1 MILPIDRLTLYR
13 DAVRKLKEG
22 DFSIS
27 FPNET
32 TSSAFIDFESEL
44 LQLAAWLE
52 VRFTEFSKL
61 QEISAE
67 ICQGSLLD
75 DVLERI
81 YSTFKQV
88 IPFDRIGC
96 ALISNDQQIVK
107 AHWAKTDQPEKIKL
121 AHGYT
126 SPLSG
131 SSLESILHSQQ
142 PRILNDLSEYLVT
155 HPNSKST
162 RLIVAEGIQSSLTCP
177 LIIDAQ
183 PVGFLFFSSKQKN
196 TYLDVHQRIF
206 IHIARQVSV
215 LIEKSRLYQHIY
227 ELNKQLLDAM
237 QLLKEQSCRDALTQ
251 IYHRGAIME
260 FMQQSLKSGIRKKQP
275 VSVIMADLDHFKTI
289 NDTFGHGMGDTV
301 LKSVSHTITAQLRN
315 CDSVGR
321 YGGEEFLIV
330 LGDTDAASALL
341 VAERI
346 RHAIAALQFE
356 HPSGNLTVTISMGIS
371 CSDNKNESKDENT
384 LLLQADTALYHAK
397 HSGRNRVSI
406 S

>member
-1 MILPIDRLTLYR
+1 LILPIDRLTLYR

>member
-1 MILPIDRLTLYR
+1 MQPSERLTLYS

-22 DFSIS
+22 QFSIS
-27 FPNET
+27 FPDEMTN
-32 TSSAFIDFESEL
+32 TSFINFESEL
-44 LQLAAWLE
+44 LQLAAWLD
-52 VRFTEFSKL
+52 VRFTEFGKL

-126 SPLSG
+126 SPLAG
-131 SSLESILHSQQ
+131 SSLESILYSQQ
-142 PRILNDLSEYLVT
+142 PRILNDLSEYLT
-155 HPNSKST
+155 AHPNSKST
-162 RLIVAEGIQSSLTCP
+162 QLIVAEGIQSSLTCP

-196 TYLDVHQRIF
+196 TYLDAHQRIF

-215 LIEKSRLYQHIY
+215 LIEKSRFYQHIC

-251 IYHRGAIME
+251 IFHRGAIME
-260 FMQQSLKSGIRKKQP
+260 FMQQSLNSGIRKKQP

-330 LGDTDAASALL
+330 LGDTDAASAML

-371 CSDNKNESKDENT
+371 CSDNKNETKDENT

-397 HSGRNRVSI
+397 HGGRNRVSI
-406 S
+406 G

>member
-1 MILPIDRLTLYR
+1 LIQPSERLTLYS

-22 DFSIS
+22 QFSIS
-27 FPNET
+27 FPVEET
-32 TSSAFIDFESEL
+32 NTTFIDFESAL

-52 VRFTEFSKL
+52 VRFTEFNKL
-61 QEISAE
+61 QEISAD
-67 ICQGSLLD
+67 ISQGSLLD

-81 YSTFKQV
+81 YNTFKQV

-96 ALISNDQQIVK
+96 ALISDDQQIVK
-107 AHWAKTDQPEKIKL
+107 AHWAKTDHPEKIKL

-126 SPLSG
+126 SQLAG
-131 SSLESILHSQQ
+131 SSLEPILHSQQ
-142 PRILNDLSEYLVT
+142 PRILNDLSEYLVS
-155 HPNSKST
+155 HPNSTST
-162 RLIVAEGIQSSLTCP
+162 RLMVAEGIQSSLTCP
-177 LIIDAQ
+177 LIADAQ
-183 PVGFLFFSSKQKN
+183 PIGFLFFSSKQKN
-196 TYLDVHQRIF
+196 TYLDAHQRIF
-206 IHIARQVSV
+206 IHIARQVSI

-251 IYHRGAIME
+251 IFHRGAIME

-275 VSVIMADLDHFKTI
+275 VSVIMADLDHFKSI
-289 NDTFGHGMGDTV
+289 NDTYGHGMGDTV
-301 LKSVSHTITAQLRN
+301 LKCVTRTITTQLRSY
-315 CDSVGR
+315 DSVGR

-330 LGDTDAASALL
+330 LGDANAENAVL

-356 HPSGNLTVTISMGIS
+356 HSSGNLTVTISMGIS

-384 LLLQADTALYHAK
+384 LLVQADTALYHAK
-397 HSGRNRVSI
+397 NSGRNRVSI
-406 S
+406 A